1 MNFKADW
8 SFLEKISMGAVS
20 SREVIKMLNEA
31 GHEVIEL
38 ERYSTSNK
46 IWATKIKRLR
56 LPDLICLK
64 CGRRIESR
72 AKSNL
77 DVRMSDNENNQ
88 SRRWDAGLRD
98 EDLIAFIKCEKTE
111 DGWLPGSQVNLFET
125 MSLRETVNSSR
136 LGDPKSPGEGA
147 ERDRIWPSSIP
158 KKNGKVIDVMEDDE
172 KLQIKVQYDN
182 GKKYTYSTKREKGYH
197 AYCKPGDVFCANE
210 VMIAGIPTKKEKI
223 DTCQGGYN
231 FLEDL
236 ESDVKEVR
244 YAGVKAL
251 GYLEN
256 KQKYVEKLYLL
267 KKIETDKRV
276 TLEIYSSLIRLG
288 EDVWKEFYEYAMSLD
303 EEEYKFEYVLILA
316 ELNEYPE
323 AENILCEIAKDSSMN
338 TEMRSAAAWG
348 IKVSLDSISDLLE
361 IAKSDKDSVAS
372 HAIANL
378 IVNYNEEFTLQLIDL
393 IVDDISG
400 GIVLKILTEIE
411 MSDPELIVN
420 IYSKL
425 TSKVQKK
432 WCAMIIGLS
441 VDEKYMVFNEKIKN
455 VDLEKYIL
463 IKALWDYSKFSVTS
477 YRNGEIE
484 FLKKQTI

>member
-1 MNFKADW
+1 
-8 SFLEKISMGAVS
+8 
-20 SREVIKMLNEA
+20 
-31 GHEVIEL
+31 
-38 ERYSTSNK
+38 
-46 IWATKIKRLR
+46 
-56 LPDLICLK
+56 
-64 CGRRIESR
+64 
-72 AKSNL
+72 
-77 DVRMSDNENNQ
+77 
-88 SRRWDAGLRD
+88 
-98 EDLIAFIKCEKTE
+98 
-111 DGWLPGSQVNLFET
+111 
-125 MSLRETVNSSR
+125 
-136 LGDPKSPGEGA
+136 
-147 ERDRIWPSSIP
+147 
-158 KKNGKVIDVMEDDE
+158 
-172 KLQIKVQYDN
+172 
-182 GKKYTYSTKREKGYH
+182 
-197 AYCKPGDVFCANE
+197 
-210 VMIAGIPTKKEKI
+210 
-223 DTCQGGYN
+223 
-231 FLEDL
+231 
-236 ESDVKEVR
+236 
-244 YAGVKAL
+244 
-251 GYLEN
+251 
-256 KQKYVEKLYLL
+256 
-267 KKIETDKRV
+267 
-276 TLEIYSSLIRLG
+276 
-288 EDVWKEFYEYAMSLD
+288 
-303 EEEYKFEYVLILA
+303 
-316 ELNEYPE
+316 
-323 AENILCEIAKDSSMN
+323 MN

-425 TSKVQKK
+425 TSKLQKK